1 MLLYYITDRKS
12 LAATD
17 AQQRSRLL
25 ARVAEAARA
34 GVDYIQLRE
43 KDLATR
49 DLERLARDAVR
60 MVREHSATTKLLVN
74 GRTDVALASGAD
86 GVHLPAGDLAA
97 SEVRALWM
105 QANDRAP
112 LIAVSAH
119 TIAEV
124 RAAAADGSANFAV
137 LAPIFEKAHA
147 GVPGIGLDALRAA
160 CVGSTPADNTES
172 APQDRFAVLALGGVT
187 LANTRACLAAGA
199 AGVAGIR
206 LFQTGNIVETVRRLR
221 ELEPID
227 AKQIDHGSARTSTDR

>member
-25 ARVAEAARA
+25 DRIAEAAHA

-43 KDLATR
+43 KDLAAR

-60 MVREHSATTKLLVN
+60 MVRDHSAAAKLLIN

-105 QANDRAP
+105 QASDRVP
-112 LIAVSAH
+112 MIAVSAH
-119 TIAEV
+119 TLEEV
-124 RAAAADGSANFAV
+124 RAAAADRANFAV
-137 LAPIFEKAHA
+137 LGPIFEKAHTD
-147 GVPGIGLDALRAA
+147 VQGISIDALRVAGA
-160 CVGSTPADNTES
+160 ESTPPDTTES
-172 APQDRFAVLALGGVT
+172 VPQSFAILALGGVT
-187 LANTRACLAAGA
+187 LANAGICLAAGA

-206 LFQTGNIVETVRRLR
+206 LFQNGDILETVRRLR
-221 ELEPID
+221 QMEHI
-227 AKQIDHGSARTSTDR
+227 